1 MSTDLHPSLAAL
13 PNAVHIARVLASLKA
28 NPKAW
33 AAAWTATRDTAWADA
48 WGAAWD
54 TARNA
59 ASAVALNAA
68 WTAARNAA
76 WGPARAPA
84 WDAAWGPARA
94 PAWGTLLALIARDD
108 SARLLSLTPD
118 QLQAHHMVTED
129 PAAVL
134 LMPAVMVFAQEAAS
148 SDPDNRHP
156 CRLSTNLSTT

>member
-13 PNAVHIARVLASLKA
+13 PNAVHIARVLTSLKA

-33 AAAWTATRDTAWADA
+33 ASARAAARADA
-48 WGAAWD
+48 W
-54 TARNA
+54 
-59 ASAVALNAA
+59 ASAWA
-68 WTAARNAA
+68 AARADAWAAARDTA

-84 WDAAWGPARA
+84 WDAAWAAARTA
-94 PAWGTLLALIARDD
+94 ARDTAWGALLALIAWDD

-134 LMPAVMVFAQEAAS
+134 LLPAVMAFGADDLA
-148 SDPDNRHP
+148 DNPALQRCEHGH
-156 CRLSTNLSTT
+156 R